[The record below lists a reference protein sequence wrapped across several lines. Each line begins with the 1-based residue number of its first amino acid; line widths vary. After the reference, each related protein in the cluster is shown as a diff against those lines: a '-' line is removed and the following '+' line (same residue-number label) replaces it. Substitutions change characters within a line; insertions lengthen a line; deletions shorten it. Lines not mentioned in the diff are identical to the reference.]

1 MWYIRY
7 EVIFTNENEVKEA
20 ESGIVYAENYAD
32 AAQKLENFYGIDL
45 VEITLLRY
53 IYDEA
58 LILPKEVLDAI
69 EQEVENYNG

>member
-7 EVIFTNENEVKEA
+7 EVIFTNEDEVKET